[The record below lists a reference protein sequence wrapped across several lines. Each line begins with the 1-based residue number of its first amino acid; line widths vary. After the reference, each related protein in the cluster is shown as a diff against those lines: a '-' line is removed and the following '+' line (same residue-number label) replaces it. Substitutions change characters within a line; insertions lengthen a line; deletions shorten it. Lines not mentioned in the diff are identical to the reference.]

1 MEENINKIE
10 SPAPQ
15 VEPQDDGI
23 DLKAI
28 ALRLWAKRKFIL
40 WVFVCFVALGFIAA
54 ITQIPRYTAS
64 CTFVPMSS
72 SAKSSSSS
80 LSSLAALAGVNLGD
94 MSASADLSPLIYPQL
109 MDNVELKKE
118 LMRVPLHFKRYEE
131 PVSLYDLYS
140 DPKYRRFTFATIKR
154 YTIGL
159 PFTIMGAIR
168 GKKEVAVVSETAS
181 DEGRSIPYL
190 TWNER
195 MVAKALSGMV
205 NVNVDKKEGYLTVT
219 STMNEP
225 LAAAELCQ
233 ATFEILQKYITEFK
247 LTHAKANY
255 EYVKGR
261 YEDVKKEYEE
271 KQLALARFSDANRGL
286 LSATAQ
292 IEKDKLNAD
301 FNVAYAVFTEMSK
314 QLIQVEMKVKEDIP
328 VLSPVKPVS
337 VPAQKSNS
345 RSKTLVTWAFLG
357 FVLACGLV
365 VLFDWCK
372 KQNIR
377 WPFKWPRKWL
387 KKCFKNLP
395 EEWN

>member
-23 DLKAI
+23 DFKEI
-28 ALRLWAKRKFIL
+28 ALRLWVKRKFIL
-40 WVFVCFVALGFIAA
+40 WVFGCFVALGFIAA
-54 ITQIPRYTAS
+54 IAQTPKYTAN

-72 SAKSSSSS
+72 STRSSSSS
-80 LSSLAALAGVNLGD
+80 LSSLAALAGINLGD

-131 PVSLYDLYS
+131 PVSLYDLS
-140 DPKYRRFTFATIKR
+140 TDPKYRRFTFATIKK

-159 PFTIMGAIR
+159 PFTILGAIR
-168 GKKEVAVVSETAS
+168 GQKELEVSSESGVT
-181 DEGRSIPYL
+181 DGESIPYL
-190 TWNER
+190 TLHER
-195 MVAKALSGMV
+195 NVAKALSKMV
-205 NVNVDKKEGYLTVT
+205 NVSVDKKEGYLTVT

-233 ATFEILQKYITEFK
+233 ATFEILQKYIAEFK

-255 EYVKGR
+255 GYVKER
-261 YEDVKKEYEE
+261 YEDVKQEYEE
-271 KQLALARFSDANRGL
+271 KQLALARFSDANKGM

-314 QLIQVEMKVKEDIP
+314 QLIQVEMKVKEDVP
-328 VLSPVKPVS
+328 VLSSVKPVS

-345 RSKTLVTWAFLG
+345 RSKTLMTWSFLG
-357 FVLACGLV
+357 FVLGCGLV